1 MAPEQRREQLID
13 AALSVIVQH
22 GYEGVSIEAIARTAG
37 VTRPVIY
44 DHFPNLGRLL
54 EAVIER
60 EEQFALQQL
69 ARVVPATPRTDG
81 EPSELFAAGVRS
93 FLDVV
98 VSRPDTW
105 RIILLPP
112 EGTPPTVREHVARNR
127 ALTQERIEALVR
139 WAIERSG
146 ILHDLDVELCA
157 RAIRSLSEEAGR
169 SVLTDRE
176 TYSPERYEGFV
187 LAVMKL
193 IWSG

>member
-1 MAPEQRREQLID
+1 MAPEKRREQLID

-54 EAVIER
+54 AAVIER
-60 EEQFALQQL
+60 EEQFALEQL
-69 ARVVPATPRTDG
+69 ARVVPATPQTDG
-81 EPSELFAAGVRS
+81 EPAELFAAGVRS

-98 VSRPDTW
+98 ASRPDTW

-112 EGTPPTVREHVARNR
+112 EGTPATVREHVEHNR

-146 ILHDLDVELCA
+146 IPHDLDVELCA

-169 SVLTDRE
+169 SVLTDRQ
-176 TYSPERYEGFV
+176 TYSPERYERFV